1 MGRRARE
8 LFAPGCFGPVWVS
21 LLFPSVELGGAPAC
35 AACFRHFFEPALW
48 VGSCDEW
55 NWAGRG
61 FLSADLGFGRSI
73 GRSPVLEGVVGG
85 IVGGDPTVLW
95 SHEYG
100 GVVDDSYL

>member
-1 MGRRARE
+1 MGGWARE

-21 LLFPSVELGGAPAC
+21 LLFPSVELGGALTCVAC
-35 AACFRHFFEPALW
+35 VRHFFEPALW
-48 VGSCDEW
+48 VGSGDEW

-61 FLSADLGFGRSI
+61 FLSADLVFGRSI
-73 GRSPVLEGVVGG
+73 GWAAVLEGVVGG
-85 IVGGDPTVLW
+85 IVGGDPAILW